1 MADRPGR
8 RLGCPHLRKDR
19 IAKKIDAAFFGN
31 TVSNGPSGL
40 LSLTGINE
48 IDTDAYPFS
57 SLDPVHQ
64 AKAAAL
70 ADGAEIT
77 VWVLAPDVAL
87 ALSTTKEF
95 NPGETSD
102 ATSNRGL
109 LDANGVS
116 DGTLL
121 AGLPVL
127 VTTDVGAG
135 NAWGLGSSQVLVVQR
150 TGTKVNPSTDS
161 VFDYDAV
168 QVRATAPVLF
178 GFPNPA
184 GVADLRHRLVHPR
197 RCRPVTRP
205 GPSGP
210 LRPGDSP

>member
-1 MADRPGR
+1 MRSSSQRPNRQEDRR
-8 RLGCPHLRKDR
+8 RLLRQHRFQRPLGPAVADGYQRDRHRHLPVQLAR
-19 IAKKIDAAFFGN
+19 
-31 TVSNGPSGL
+31 P
-40 LSLTGINE
+40 
-48 IDTDAYPFS
+48 
-57 SLDPVHQ
+57 SLDPFHQ

-127 VTTDVGAG
+127 VSTDVGAG

-161 VFDYDAV
+161 
-168 QVRATAPVLF
+168 
-178 GFPNPA
+178 
-184 GVADLRHRLVHPR
+184 
-197 RCRPVTRP
+197 
-205 GPSGP
+205 
-210 LRPGDSP
+210 

>member
-1 MADRPGR
+1 
-8 RLGCPHLRKDR
+8 L
-19 IAKKIDAAFFGN
+19 
-31 TVSNGPSGL
+31 
-40 LSLTGINE
+40 
-48 IDTDAYPFS
+48 
-57 SLDPVHQ
+57 SLDPFHQ

-127 VTTDVGAG
+127 VSTDVGAG
-135 NAWGLGSSQVLVVQR
+135 NAWGLGSSQVLV
-150 TGTKVNPSTDS
+150 G
-161 VFDYDAV
+161 
-168 QVRATAPVLF
+168 
-178 GFPNPA
+178 PA
-184 GVADLRHRLVHPR
+184 HGHQ
-197 RCRPVTRP
+197 
-205 GPSGP
+205 GQP
-210 LRPGDSP
+210 LY

>member
-77 VWVLAPDVAL
+77 VWVLAPDVC
-87 ALSTTKEF
+87 T
-95 NPGETSD
+95 
-102 ATSNRGL
+102 
-109 LDANGVS
+109 
-116 DGTLL
+116 
-121 AGLPVL
+121 
-127 VTTDVGAG
+127 GAVDD
-135 NAWGLGSSQVLVVQR
+135 QRVQ
-150 TGTKVNPSTDS
+150 
-161 VFDYDAV
+161 
-168 QVRATAPVLF
+168 
-178 GFPNPA
+178 
-184 GVADLRHRLVHPR
+184 PR
-197 RCRPVTRP
+197 R
-205 GPSGP
+205 
-210 LRPGDSP
+210 DQ

>member
-1 MADRPGR
+1 MPSSSQRPNRQEDRR
-8 RLGCPHLRKDR
+8 RLLRQHRFQRPLGPAVADGYQRDR
-19 IAKKIDAAFFGN
+19 HRRLP
-31 TVSNGPSGL
+31 VQ
-40 LSLTGINE
+40 
-48 IDTDAYPFS
+48 

-127 VTTDVGAG
+127 VSTDVGAG

>member
-1 MADRPGR
+1 M
-8 RLGCPHLRKDR
+8 
-19 IAKKIDAAFFGN
+19 
-31 TVSNGPSGL
+31 
-40 LSLTGINE
+40 
-48 IDTDAYPFS
+48 
-57 SLDPVHQ
+57 
-64 AKAAAL
+64 
-70 ADGAEIT
+70 
-77 VWVLAPDVAL
+77 WVLAPDVAL

-161 VFDYDAV
+161 VFTTTPFRSGLPPPSCSGSRTRLASRIYDIA
-168 QVRATAPVLF
+168 
-178 GFPNPA
+178 
-184 GVADLRHRLVHPR
+184 
-197 RCRPVTRP
+197 
-205 GPSGP
+205 
-210 LRPGDSP
+210 

>member
-1 MADRPGR
+1 M
-8 RLGCPHLRKDR
+8 
-19 IAKKIDAAFFGN
+19 
-31 TVSNGPSGL
+31 
-40 LSLTGINE
+40 
-48 IDTDAYPFS
+48 
-57 SLDPVHQ
+57 
-64 AKAAAL
+64 
-70 ADGAEIT
+70 
-77 VWVLAPDVAL
+77 WVLAPDVAL

-109 LDANGVS
+109 LD
-116 DGTLL
+116 
-121 AGLPVL
+121 
-127 VTTDVGAG
+127 
-135 NAWGLGSSQVLVVQR
+135 AWGLGSSQVLVVQR

>member
-1 MADRPGR
+1 MGASRPQGVADRPGR

-77 VWVLAPDVAL
+77 VWVLAPDVAP

-102 ATSNRGL
+102 ATSWAPRRSSWSSARAPRSTAL
-109 LDANGVS
+109 LTRCS
-116 DGTLL
+116 TTTPFRS
-121 AGLPVL
+121 GLPPPSCS
-127 VTTDVGAG
+127 
-135 NAWGLGSSQVLVVQR
+135 GSR
-150 TGTKVNPSTDS
+150 TRLASRI
-161 VFDYDAV
+161 YD
-168 QVRATAPVLF
+168 TA
-178 GFPNPA
+178 
-184 GVADLRHRLVHPR
+184 
-197 RCRPVTRP
+197 
-205 GPSGP
+205 
-210 LRPGDSP
+210 